1 MTENEKI
8 QYVDYIRSKLLS
20 KELSWQEIHDYA
32 IFIKNNNDELFA
44 KINQEQKQQES
55 NNMEKT
61 PNITFAA
68 DTTANLKDNINPPHY
83 TSHPSGVEC
92 IQITRHMSFNIGNA
106 VKYLWRFED
115 KNGIEDLEK
124 AIWYIKDEIERLK
137 NAQTKR

>member
-1 MTENEKI
+1 MTEDEKVKYI
-8 QYVDYIRSKLLS
+8 DYISPKLLS

-32 IFIKNNNDELFA
+32 IFLKSNNIDELD
-44 KINQEQKQQES
+44 QQPKQQ
-55 NNMEKT
+55 
-61 PNITFAA
+61 
-68 DTTANLKDNINPPHY
+68 DNINPLHY

-92 IQITRHMSFNIGNA
+92 IHITRHMSFNIGNA

>member
-8 QYVDYIRSKLLS
+8 QYIDYIKGKLLDT

-32 IFIKNNNDELFA
+32 IFLKNNPDEFFA
-44 KINQEQKQQES
+44 KIDQQQ
-55 NNMEKT
+55 
-61 PNITFAA
+61 
-68 DTTANLKDNINPPHY
+68 DNINPLHY

>member
-8 QYVDYIRSKLLS
+8 QYVSYIRGKLLS
-20 KELSWQEIHDYA
+20 KELSWQEIYDYA
-32 IFIKNNNDELFA
+32 IFLKNNNTDEISA
-44 KINQEQKQQES
+44 KIDQQQ
-55 NNMEKT
+55 
-61 PNITFAA
+61 
-68 DTTANLKDNINPPHY
+68 DNINPPHY